1 MTDQPIAATH
11 PAQGGVTAARGF
23 RASGVHA
30 GFRKDPERLDLA
42 LVVADEPCACAAVF
56 TKNVFCSAPV
66 IVSRAQLG
74 ADQPGEPAYG
84 TARAVVV
91 NSGNANAATGEPGL
105 EAARETARIAGD
117 AVGCPA
123 SEVLVASTGVIGVQ
137 LPLAPFGIGLPA
149 AASLLSAGGGA
160 DAARAIMTTDTRP
173 KEAAVTFSGDGLGY
187 DGCTFTVGGL
197 SKGSGMIAASTR

>member
-1 MTDQPIAATH
+1 M
-11 PAQGGVTAARGF
+11 
-23 RASGVHA
+23 
-30 GFRKDPERLDLA
+30 
-42 LVVADEPCACAAVF
+42 F

-160 DAARAIMTTDTRP
+160 DAARAIMTPSATT
-173 KEAAVTFSGDGLGY
+173 AARSRW
-187 DGCTFTVGGL
+187 
-197 SKGSGMIAASTR
+197 AACRRARA

>member
-117 AVGCPA
+117 AVGSVGALA
-123 SEVLVASTGVIGVQ
+123 SRIADAIGDERDDLAACVLNVRASVDRLRGDGEIAALAEAAGLEVVGGVYRLEDGAVEVLE
-137 LPLAPFGIGLPA
+137 P
-149 AASLLSAGGGA
+149 
-160 DAARAIMTTDTRP
+160 R
-173 KEAAVTFSGDGLGY
+173 
-187 DGCTFTVGGL
+187 
-197 SKGSGMIAASTR
+197 